1 MESGLATTALCHL
14 QGAAEESMEFATNAE
29 AAAYRMLTQV
39 LQTHLATQ
47 TMSVHTALA
56 ACERLLALVCLQL
69 ETAGDDL
76 QDLVSSTLGGL
87 KQELSAQQGYP
98 TVPLYTADTPYTPDA
113 LLRGDP
119 ALWLSTVL
127 SRLLDDARRE
137 QGITVAGSWRIA
149 IRLTADLLSVFL
161 LQLKYTREE
170 VNAMIDGRLSPTLS
184 AYLRICNAQF
194 EKQHQKK
201 DQLRLL
207 LKLLH
212 VVQGIFV
219 RLVRLIFPVKPPP

>member
-1 MESGLATTALCHL
+1 
-14 QGAAEESMEFATNAE
+14 
-29 AAAYRMLTQV
+29 RMLTQV

-56 ACERLLALVCLQL
+56 ACERLLAERCLQL
-69 ETAGDDL
+69 GPTGDDV
-76 QDLVSSTLGGL
+76 QDLMSSTLGGL
-87 KQELSAQQGYP
+87 KQELGAWQTRP
-98 TVPLYTADTPYTPDA
+98 MVPLYAAVTHYEPDA

-127 SRLLDDARRE
+127 SLRLDDARQE

-149 IRLTADLLSVFL
+149 LRLTADLLSVFL

-184 AYLRICNAQF
+184 AYLRICNTPLEKHRPKIAQF
-194 EKQHQKK
+194 RP
-201 DQLRLL
+201 LWRLFPF
-207 LKLLH
+207 
-212 VVQGIFV
+212 VQRIFV
-219 RLVRLIFPVKPPP
+219 RFLRLSRFWVVSCDDLTPPKRGRATTP